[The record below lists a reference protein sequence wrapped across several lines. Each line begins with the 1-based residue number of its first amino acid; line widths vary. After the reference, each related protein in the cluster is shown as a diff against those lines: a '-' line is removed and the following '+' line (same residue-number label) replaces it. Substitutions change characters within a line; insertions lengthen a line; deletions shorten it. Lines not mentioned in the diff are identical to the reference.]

1 MSNYVLYWGN
11 LVDLGII
18 GVLILFANTLR
29 RKVPFLKKY
38 VIPTSIIAGF
48 IGLGLKYLLTIKTG
62 SGAAWGSI
70 DGRPL
75 LGGEFMGIVA
85 YHTLALGFIASSLR
99 NTSNK
104 EKKGV
109 AKGGTIKT
117 GLTIVTSYLMQAGL
131 GLVITIAGYY
141 IWKNTESLMASGPH
155 SGVIIA
161 LAFGQGPGNAMNT
174 GRTFDLTLIGQGLLP
189 VGSNIWES
197 WGLSLAAIGFLA
209 ACIPGIIYINYL
221 VKKKKIVRYE
231 GADDIKVEETSQ
243 FAEENE
249 IPLSESVDKFT
260 VQIAFVLGIYFITW
274 LLLYGI
280 EALLSLGYKSG
291 ESNIFNTVSNLIWG
305 FNFIFAIVATMIVKL
320 LVNLLQK
327 KKIMKRKYTND
338 FMLTRIS
345 GLAFDFMVV
354 AALTAIDVTIFKD
367 AGLIIV
373 LIVASLVGAI
383 ATFFLNRYQAR
394 KWFASYEYEAFF
406 SLYGTLT
413 GTNST
418 GIALL
423 REIDP
428 YFETPA
434 ANNLVNGAASAVLF
448 GGPLLIAIAFVQNWP
463 NYGWWYLPVIT
474 LGILLL
480 FGIYMIVGEW
490 YNKRMAKEEVIEK
503 SVEE

>member
-1 MSNYVLYWGN
+1 M
-11 LVDLGII
+11 
-18 GVLILFANTLR
+18 LFR
-29 RKVPFLKKY
+29 
-38 VIPTSIIAGF
+38 S
-48 IGLGLKYLLTIKTG
+48 
-62 SGAAWGSI
+62 
-70 DGRPL
+70 
-75 LGGEFMGIVA
+75 
-85 YHTLALGFIASSLR
+85 
-99 NTSNK
+99 
-104 EKKGV
+104 
-109 AKGGTIKT
+109 
-117 GLTIVTSYLMQAGL
+117 
-131 GLVITIAGYY
+131 
-141 IWKNTESLMASGPH
+141 
-155 SGVIIA
+155 
-161 LAFGQGPGNAMNT
+161 
-174 GRTFDLTLIGQGLLP
+174 
-189 VGSNIWES
+189 
-197 WGLSLAAIGFLA
+197 
-209 ACIPGIIYINYL
+209 
-221 VKKKKIVRYE
+221 
-231 GADDIKVEETSQ
+231 
-243 FAEENE
+243 
-249 IPLSESVDKFT
+249 
-260 VQIAFVLGIYFITW
+260 

-280 EALLSLGYKSG
+280 EALLTLGYKNG

-503 SVEE
+503 PVEE